1 MRSRRYRNG
10 QSGQAAVE
18 AALTMPLVI
27 FIILGTLQLFLMFQ
41 ARILAQYAAFR
52 ATRAGSVGFGNCERM
67 THAAVLALLPTFD
80 SFLAPSKP
88 GGSNAEKMALAFA
101 KRKNNRFDPA
111 SDAGHDGSIV
121 WVIREH
127 PTAGEAGS
135 PQERDFDDPR
145 GINDVRR
152 LEVRLVY
159 WYPMRIPF
167 ANWVMARMFLAHLGL
182 EDYTGANPTMPV
194 SKKPLT
200 AEGPSVN
207 LSTDVRAE
215 LLSRVARQQYTWP
228 IETSFTMRMMTP
240 SVRAYFAS
248 PRCP

>member
-1 MRSRRYRNG
+1 MRRRHRNG

-18 AALTMPLVI
+18 AALTLPLVI

-67 THAAVLALLPTFD
+67 THAAVVALLPTFD

-88 GGSNAEKMALAFA
+88 GATRADKLAMAFA
-101 KRKNNRFDPA
+101 PRKNNRFSAALD
-111 SDAGHDGSIV
+111 SGHDGSIV

-127 PTAGEAGS
+127 PTSGEAGS
-135 PQERDFDDPR
+135 PQEKDFDEPR
-145 GINDVRR
+145 SIGDVRR
-152 LEVRLVY
+152 LEVRLVF

-167 ANWVMARMFLAHLGL
+167 ANWVMSRMFLAHLGL
-182 EDYTGANPTMPV
+182 QDYTGANPTMPV
-194 SKKPLT
+194 DKKPIT
-200 AEGPSVN
+200 AEGPSVT

-215 LLSRVARQQYTWP
+215 LMSRISRNQYSWP

-240 SVRAYFAS
+240 SVRAYFAT